1 VFSFSHNRV
10 EGLAMAKLSGL
21 FMLGLPVPFFL
32 MSKVQ
37 YWFSFLPSYWIAK
50 LGVEQN
56 YIYSVPA
63 LLSSIIWM
71 SILYRKFDRKLI

>member
-1 VFSFSHNRV
+1 V

-21 FMLGLPVPFFL
+21 FMLGLPIPFFL
-32 MSKVQ
+32 FSNVQ

-50 LGVEQN
+50 LCIEQN
-56 YIYSVPA
+56 YIFSVPA
-63 LLSSIIWM
+63 FLSSILWM